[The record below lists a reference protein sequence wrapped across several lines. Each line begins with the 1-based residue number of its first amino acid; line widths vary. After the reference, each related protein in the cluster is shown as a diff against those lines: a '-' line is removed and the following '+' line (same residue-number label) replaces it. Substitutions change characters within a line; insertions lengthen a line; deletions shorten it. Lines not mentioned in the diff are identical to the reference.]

1 MIEYWLADARA
12 VGLLTDLDL
21 AKSNSA
27 KTWKITV
34 TVVGIGREVAV
45 TSWAVAYSV
54 VTVRLIC
61 NAALLLKTY
70 VSTPGLYRREA
81 TGEDLLRHD
90 DGTPN
95 MLQVGEMTC
104 SVEAAGLSRPG
115 PSPSGRALNGDMQY
129 TREFKAKKLTPANGI
144 ALRIWEGEVSVFE
157 V

>member
-34 TVVGIGREVAV
+34 TVVWIGREVAV
-45 TSWAVAYSV
+45 TSWAVAYSIV
-54 VTVRLIC
+54 SARLIC

-81 TGEDLLRHD
+81 TAKDLPRHD

-95 MLQVGEMTC
+95 TLQGDEMAC
-104 SVEAAGLSRPG
+104 SVETAGLGRPG
-115 PSPSGRALNGDMQY
+115 PSPSGKALNGDMQN
-129 TREFKAKKLTPANGI
+129 TKSMQHTI
-144 ALRIWEGEVSVFE
+144 H
-157 V
+157 